1 MGDCVRFGV
10 VNLASPELQDL
21 YNIMETDF
29 QPLKLCKKVDDRLK
43 EFENTPDHPLVM
55 YCSCLRDMTIVRLL
69 KQVAQVYQC
78 LTIKRLMELAYF
90 TTPHKLERV
99 IVECA
104 RNNDMQVRIDHRTGT
119 VRFGTDLAEAQRQD
133 LPEGPHVQSMP
144 SEQIR
149 TQLMRMMVSLDGA
162 IKTLYPDR
170 NQIENQELRKRIV
183 DTYHL
188 TKSRVQMDLLQ
199 RHHIIEQRKENQ
211 EKRHNKELQDK
222 LKNQEMKEK
231 EKRKQ
236 EAARLKADQEARAK
250 AKQEADKIELQN
262 KQAQDRINQLKAT
275 SIGNK
280 ILNKMDEETIAKM
293 DHEEIVARQVEEL
306 NKEKKELQVRL
317 KAQEKKVDHLERAKR
332 VVEIPMLKE
341 QWTNEEQERIKNEKE
356 QREMDMASKVRFERM
371 LDDRSVYL
379 ESLIQ
384 ERKQIFDK
392 KLAEFQ
398 AAYEEEKA
406 ARLEARR
413 LQRIEDRRI
422 KWFNE
427 KEAEENRR
435 REEAERI
442 LEEKRKR
449 DQEEAAKRQ
458 AELDAIAEKQ
468 RQREMEERER
478 NSAPPD
484 KYRTPARTGGADSWR
499 EREKQKDDKY
509 RPRNDDDG
517 PRRRDDDGP
526 RRRDDDF
533 RRRDDD
539 GPRRRDDDGPRRDDR
554 DGW

>member
-1 MGDCVRFGV
+1 
-10 VNLASPELQDL
+10 
-21 YNIMETDF
+21 
-29 QPLKLCKKVDDRLK
+29 
-43 EFENTPDHPLVM
+43 
-55 YCSCLRDMTIVRLL
+55 
-69 KQVAQVYQC
+69 
-78 LTIKRLMELAYF
+78 MELAYF

-183 DTYHL
+183 DTYHH
-188 TKSRVQMDLLQ
+188 TKGRVQMDLLQ

-222 LKNQEMKEK
+222 LKNQEMKER

-435 REEAERI
+435 REEAEKIRREEEERI
-442 LEEKRKR
+442 LEEKRQRKSGEKR
-449 DQEEAAKRQ
+449 KKE
-458 AELDAIAEKQ
+458 
-468 RQREMEERER
+468 
-478 NSAPPD
+478 
-484 KYRTPARTGGADSWR
+484 SW
-499 EREKQKDDKY
+499 
-509 RPRNDDDG
+509 
-517 PRRRDDDGP
+517 
-526 RRRDDDF
+526 
-533 RRRDDD
+533 
-539 GPRRRDDDGPRRDDR
+539 
-554 DGW
+554 